1 MPATTYAGNKLID
14 LLVRGVA
21 FQAPERVFLAL
32 HTANPGLTGA
42 NEITLAAWPGYTRLD
57 FAQGAAIATGFA
69 AAAAKATRN
78 AKQLLFPTQNGA
90 NSVTITHWS
99 IWDAATGGNCL
110 WGGALTFNKTLNPTD
125 EVVVHPNE
133 LTLEVD

>member
-14 LLVRGVA
+14 HLVRGVE
-21 FQAPERVFLAL
+21 FLPPQRLFLAL
-32 HTANPGLTGA
+32 HTANPGLNGA
-42 NEITLAAWPGYTRLD
+42 SEITLAAWPGYKRMD
-57 FAQGAAIATGFA
+57 FALGEAVASGFA
-69 AAAAKATRN
+69 AAAAKATKN
-78 AKQLLFPTQNGA
+78 TKQLLFPTQDGA
-90 NSVTITHWS
+90 ASVTITHWS

-110 WGGALTFNKTLNPTD
+110 WTGALTFNKTLNPTD

>member
-1 MPATTYAGNKLID
+1 MPATTYAGNKVID

-21 FQAPERVFLAL
+21 FPAPARVFLAL
-32 HTANPGLTGA
+32 HTANPGLNGA
-42 NEITLAAWPGYTRLD
+42 NEIALAAWPGYKRLD
-57 FAQGAAIATGFA
+57 FAMGADVATGFA
-69 AAAAKATRN
+69 AAAAKETKN
-78 AKQLLFPTQNGA
+78 AKQLLFATQDGA
-90 NSVTITHWS
+90 ASVTITHWS

-133 LTLEVD
+133 LTLQVD